1 VENRTVTAIMN
12 GFVQTTKS
20 VTTATKISP
29 VSLSGGISVDGNFVS
44 AKDLGVNRTM
54 LDYYAV

>member
-1 VENRTVTAIMN
+1 MN